1 MTPLEKDLEA
11 IIEQSLID
19 RGYEKR
25 TQTDYDTARCL
36 IPKDV
41 IRFIQQ
47 TQAET
52 WEQLKTHHGD
62 ATETEFLNYLASEIT
77 SRGTL
82 DVLRNDI
89 KTYGCTFK
97 LAYFQPNSSRN
108 PELQS
113 LYQQNSFT
121 ILRQLHYSQT
131 DLKKSLDWGIF
142 LNGLPI
148 FTAELKNHFT
158 GQTVEHA
165 KKQYCTSRE
174 PNEPLLKF
182 RRCLCHFA
190 LDPDLVFITTQLQG
204 NDTQFLPF
212 NKGHNQGKG
221 NPPNPTGC
229 RTAYLAEEIW
239 HPDSVL
245 NLIKNFIQLTPEN
258 RLIFPRY
265 HQLDAVRKLLADSLA
280 KGAGQRYLIQHSA
293 GSGKSNT
300 IAWLSHQLKNLF
312 DPNNQRVFNSII
324 VISDRKIINEQ
335 LQDTILEFEQVRGVV
350 ATPKTGKELK
360 KDLEDGKQLIVCT
373 LKLFP
378 QVLRLTNQM
387 LNRRFA
393 ILIDEAHSS
402 QGGKTT
408 RSMNAVLADV
418 DLSPNPSPP
427 LPNPPLRGEG
437 KGAALLL
444 RGESNSPLPSQGRGV
459 GGVRF
464 SEIEEDDEDFIV
476 RETKKRG
483 RLTNLSYFA
492 FTATPKNTTLEL
504 FGEPQAD
511 GKYYP
516 FHLYS
521 MRQAIEEGFIL
532 DVLQNYTTYE
542 QYYSLLQDTTEDP
555 HCTTRQLV
563 RALHNFVNL
572 NEETIREKVEII
584 VEHFCDRVQQR
595 IDHKA
600 KAMIVTSSRAQAVR
614 YKQAVDAY
622 IQEKEYSFKT
632 LVAFSQTV
640 TLNGVNYT
648 EYNMNTAS
656 AGEPIHD
663 TAEAFKKDEYRI
675 LIVADKFQTGFDQPR
690 LHTMYVDKPLRDI
703 KAVQTLS
710 RLNRCHSGKNETM
723 VLDFVN
729 DWQTIKNAFQ
739 DYYTATTLSEGTQ
752 PNRLYTLQWQL
763 KQFGFY
769 DASELDKVTNI
780 YYRNPQAV
788 DQLEAAISPVV
799 ERFDDAEEDN
809 KNRFRDLLT
818 EYVRLYLYLSQIIK
832 FIDVDLEKLYS
843 LGHLLLTKIQ
853 PSQQESPFTLPQ
865 GIELEAYRIQETFSG
880 SINLDNTA
888 ETELQAPVI
897 KGSGTPTARAAVP
910 LSQVIQEFNNRY
922 GVNLTD
928 ADKVCVET
936 VTERLSQNEKLKQ
949 QVQVNADKAQTT
961 FNETA
966 QKQMISL
973 FRENLPGFQD
983 FYSKTKKNKDF
994 ETALLSWMFGQ
1005 FCNKVINHEK
1015 GEAED
1020 A

>member
-25 TQTDYDTARCL
+25 SQSDYDKARCL

-52 WEQLKTHHGD
+52 WEQLKQQHGD

-165 KKQYCTSRE
+165 KKQYCTSRD

-190 LDPDLVFITTQLQG
+190 VDPDLVFITTQLQG

-265 HQLDAVRKLLADSLA
+265 HQLDAVRKLLADALA

-312 DPNNQRVFNSII
+312 DPNDQRVFNSII
-324 VISDRKIINEQ
+324 VISDRNIVNKQ
-335 LQDTILEFEQVRGVV
+335 LQDNIQQFEQVRGTV
-350 ATPKTGKELK
+350 ATPKTGAELK
-360 KDLEDGKQLIVCT
+360 KALQDGKQVIVCS
-373 LKLFP
+373 LFLFP
-378 QVLRLTNQM
+378 QVLRVTSQM
-387 LNRRFA
+387 LNQRFA
-393 ILIDEAHSS
+393 VLIDEAHSS

-418 DLSPNPSPP
+418 PPSPS
-427 LPNPPLRGEG
+427 LT
-437 KGAALLL
+437 
-444 RGESNSPLPSQGRGV
+444 RGV
-459 GGVRF
+459 GGSTRGEQEEF
-464 SEIEEDDEDFIV
+464 EDDEDFIV
-476 RETKKRG
+476 RETKRRG

-542 QYYSLLQDTTEDP
+542 QYYSLLQATTEDP
-555 HCTTRQLV
+555 HFSTTQLV
-563 RALHNFVNL
+563 RALHKFVNL
-572 NEETIREKVEII
+572 NEEAISEKVEII
-584 VEHFCDRVQQR
+584 VGHFCDRVQQR
-595 IDHKA
+595 INHKA

-622 IQEKEYSFKT
+622 IQEKGYTFKT

-656 AGEPIHD
+656 AGENIHD
-663 TAEAFKKDEYRI
+663 TAEAFKKDEFRI
-675 LIVADKFQTGFDQPR
+675 LIVADKFQTGFDQPL
-690 LHTMYVDKPLRDI
+690 LHTMYVDKPLKDI

-710 RLNRCHSGKNETM
+710 RLNRCHLGKNDTM

-729 DWQTIKNAFQ
+729 AWETIKKAFQ
-739 DYYTATTLSEGTQ
+739 GYYTATTLSERTD
-752 PNRLYTLQWQL
+752 PNRLYNLQRQL

-769 DASELDKVTNI
+769 DAPELDNVTNI
-780 YYRNPQAV
+780 YYKNPQAV

-799 ERFDDAEEDN
+799 ERFDDAEEDDQ
-809 KNRFRDLLT
+809 NRFRDLLT
-818 EYVRLYLYLSQIIK
+818 EYVRLYLYLSQIVK
-832 FIDVDLEKLYS
+832 FTDVDLEKLYS

-865 GIELEAYRIQETFSG
+865 GIELEAYRIQQTFSG
-880 SINLDNTA
+880 SINLDNT
-888 ETELQAPVI
+888 TKIELQAPVI
-897 KGSGTPTARAAVP
+897 KGSGTPAARTAVP

-928 ADKVCVET
+928 ADKICVEE
-936 VTERLSQNEKLKQ
+936 VNERLFQNLQLRQ
-949 QVQVNADKAQTT
+949 QVQVNVEKAQIT
-961 FNETA
+961 FNETV
-966 QKQMISL
+966 QKQMIAL
-973 FRENLPGFQD
+973 FKEKFFGFQE

-994 ETALLSWMFGQ
+994 ETALLTWMFRKFLDDVKEPNQ
-1005 FCNKVINHEK
+1005 AQVQDF
-1015 GEAED
+1015 
-1020 A
+1020 

>member
-1 MTPLEKDLEA
+1 MTLERDLEA

-25 TQTDYDTARCL
+25 KQTDYDTARCL

-41 IRFIQQ
+41 IHFIQQ

-52 WEQLKTHHGD
+52 WEQLKQHHGD

-108 PELQS
+108 PELQT
-113 LYQQNSFT
+113 LYEQNSFT
-121 ILRQLHYSQT
+121 ILRQLYYSQT

-165 KKQYCTSRE
+165 KKQYCTSRD
-174 PNEPLLKF
+174 PNEPLLQF

-212 NKGHNQGKG
+212 NKGHKQGKG
-221 NPPNPTGC
+221 NPPDPNPDRPGC

-239 HPDSVL
+239 HPDRVL

-265 HQLDAVRKLLADSLA
+265 HQLDAVRKLLADALA
-280 KGAGQRYLIQHSA
+280 KGAGQRYLIKHSA

-300 IAWLSHQLKNLF
+300 IAWLAHQLKNLF
-312 DPNNQRVFNSII
+312 DPNDQRVFNSII
-324 VISDRKIINEQ
+324 VISDRNIVNKQ
-335 LQDTILEFEQVRGVV
+335 LQDNIQQFEQVRGTV
-350 ATPKTGKELK
+350 ATPKTGIELK
-360 KDLEDGKQLIVCT
+360 KALRDGKQVIVCS
-373 LKLFP
+373 LFLFP
-378 QVLRLTNQM
+378 QVLRVTRKM
-387 LNRRFA
+387 LKQRFA
-393 ILIDEAHSS
+393 VLIDEAHSS

-408 RSMNAVLADV
+408 RNMNAVLAYV
-418 DLSPNPSPP
+418 
-427 LPNPPLRGEG
+427 
-437 KGAALLL
+437 
-444 RGESNSPLPSQGRGV
+444 
-459 GGVRF
+459 
-464 SEIEEDDEDFIV
+464 EEDGEDFIV

-483 RLTNLSYFA
+483 RLNNLSYFA
-492 FTATPKNTTLEL
+492 FTATPKNTTIEL
-504 FGEPQAD
+504 FGQPKED
-511 GKYYP
+511 GRKGE

-542 QYYSLLQDTTEDP
+542 QYYSLLQATTEDP

-563 RALHNFVNL
+563 RALHKFVNL

-584 VEHFCDRVQQR
+584 DRVQQR

-622 IQEKEYSFKT
+622 ILEKKYSFKT

-656 AGEPIHD
+656 AGENIHD

-675 LIVADKFQTGFDQPR
+675 LIVADKFQTGFDQPL

-739 DYYTATTLSEGTQ
+739 GYYTATTLGEGTE
-752 PNRLYTLQWQL
+752 PNRLYTLQRQL

-769 DASELDKVTNI
+769 DASELDNVTNI
-780 YYRNPQAV
+780 YYRNPKAV
-788 DQLEAAISPVV
+788 DQLEAAIAPVV
-799 ERFDDAEEDN
+799 ERFDDAEQDD
-809 KNRFRDLLT
+809 KNSFRDLLT
-818 EYVRLYLYLSQIIK
+818 EYVRLYLYLSQIVK
-832 FIDVDLEKLYS
+832 FTDVDLEKLYS

-865 GIELEAYRIQETFSG
+865 GIELEAYRIQQTFSG

-888 ETELQAPVI
+888 GTELQAPVI
-897 KGSGTPTARAAVP
+897 KGSGTPTARTAVP

-936 VTERLSQNEKLKQ
+936 VSERLSQNVKLKQ
-949 QVQVNADKAQTT
+949 QVQVNADKQPLM
-961 FNETA
+961 
-966 QKQMISL
+966 KRL
-973 FRENLPGFQD
+973 K
-983 FYSKTKKNKDF
+983 SK
-994 ETALLSWMFGQ
+994 
-1005 FCNKVINHEK
+1005 
-1015 GEAED
+1015 
-1020 A
+1020 

>member
-1 MTPLEKDLEA
+1 M
-11 IIEQSLID
+11 
-19 RGYEKR
+19 
-25 TQTDYDTARCL
+25 
-36 IPKDV
+36 
-41 IRFIQQ
+41 
-47 TQAET
+47 
-52 WEQLKTHHGD
+52 
-62 ATETEFLNYLASEIT
+62 
-77 SRGTL
+77 
-82 DVLRNDI
+82 
-89 KTYGCTFK
+89 
-97 LAYFQPNSSRN
+97 
-108 PELQS
+108 
-113 LYQQNSFT
+113 
-121 ILRQLHYSQT
+121 
-131 DLKKSLDWGIF
+131 
-142 LNGLPI
+142 
-148 FTAELKNHFT
+148 
-158 GQTVEHA
+158 
-165 KKQYCTSRE
+165 
-174 PNEPLLKF
+174 
-182 RRCLCHFA
+182 
-190 LDPDLVFITTQLQG
+190 VFITTQLQG

-221 NPPNPTGC
+221 NLPNPTGC

-265 HQLDAVRKLLADSLA
+265 HQLDAVRKLLADALA

-312 DPNNQRVFNSII
+312 DPNDQRVFNSII
-324 VISDRKIINEQ
+324 VISDRNIVNEQ
-335 LQDTILEFEQVRGVV
+335 LQDNIQQFEQVLGTV
-350 ATPKTGKELK
+350 ATPKTGAELK
-360 KDLEDGKQLIVCT
+360 KALQDGKQVIVCS
-373 LKLFP
+373 LFLFP
-378 QVLRLTNQM
+378 QVLRVTSKM

-393 ILIDEAHSS
+393 VLIDEAHSS

-418 DLSPNPSPP
+418 
-427 LPNPPLRGEG
+427 
-437 KGAALLL
+437 
-444 RGESNSPLPSQGRGV
+444 
-459 GGVRF
+459 
-464 SEIEEDDEDFIV
+464 EEDGEDFIV

-483 RLTNLSYFA
+483 RLNNISYFA
-492 FTATPKNTTLEL
+492 FTATPKNTILEL

-542 QYYSLLQDTTEDP
+542 QYYRLLQDTTEDP
-555 HCTTRQLV
+555 RCSTGKLV

-572 NEETIREKVEII
+572 NEEMINEKVAII

-600 KAMIVTSSRAQAVR
+600 KAMIITSSRAQAVR

-622 IQEKEYSFKT
+622 IQEKGYTFKT

-648 EYNMNTAS
+648 EY
-656 AGEPIHD
+656 
-663 TAEAFKKDEYRI
+663 
-675 LIVADKFQTGFDQPR
+675 
-690 LHTMYVDKPLRDI
+690 
-703 KAVQTLS
+703 
-710 RLNRCHSGKNETM
+710 
-723 VLDFVN
+723 
-729 DWQTIKNAFQ
+729 
-739 DYYTATTLSEGTQ
+739 
-752 PNRLYTLQWQL
+752 
-763 KQFGFY
+763 
-769 DASELDKVTNI
+769 
-780 YYRNPQAV
+780 
-788 DQLEAAISPVV
+788 
-799 ERFDDAEEDN
+799 
-809 KNRFRDLLT
+809 
-818 EYVRLYLYLSQIIK
+818 VRLYLYLSQIVK

-888 ETELQAPVI
+888 ETELQAPAI

-973 FRENLPGFQD
+973 FRANIPGFQD

-994 ETALLSWMFGQ
+994 ETARLTWMFAQ
-1005 FCNKVINHEK
+1005 FIDKVKEPDR
-1015 GEAED
+1015 GETVQK
-1020 A
+1020 

>member
-1 MTPLEKDLEA
+1 MTLEKDLEA

-25 TQTDYDTARCL
+25 TQTDYNKARCL

-52 WEQLKTHHGD
+52 WEQLKQHHGD

-108 PELQS
+108 PELQT

-165 KKQYCTSRE
+165 KKQYCTTRD

-204 NDTQFLPF
+204 NDTKFLPF

-221 NPPNPTGC
+221 NPPDPNPNPNRRGC

-265 HQLDAVRKLLADSLA
+265 HQLDAVRKLIADSLA

-312 DPNNQRVFNSII
+312 DPNGQRVFNSII
-324 VISDRKIINEQ
+324 VISDRNIVNKQ
-335 LQDTILEFEQVRGVV
+335 LQDNIQQFEQVRGTV
-350 ATPKTGKELK
+350 ATPKTGAELK
-360 KDLEDGKQLIVCT
+360 KALQDGKQVIVCS
-373 LKLFP
+373 LFLFP
-378 QVLRLTNQM
+378 QVLRVTTQM
-387 LNRRFA
+387 LHQRFA
-393 ILIDEAHSS
+393 VLIDEAHSS

-418 DLSPNPSPP
+418 
-427 LPNPPLRGEG
+427 
-437 KGAALLL
+437 
-444 RGESNSPLPSQGRGV
+444 
-459 GGVRF
+459 
-464 SEIEEDDEDFIV
+464 EEDDEDFIV
-476 RETKKRG
+476 TETKKRG
-483 RLTNLSYFA
+483 SLTNLSYFA

-532 DVLQNYTTYE
+532 DVLQNYTTYQ
-542 QYYSLLQDTTEDP
+542 QYYRLLQATTEDP
-555 HCTTRQLV
+555 HCSTGQLV
-563 RALHNFVNL
+563 RALHKLVNL
-572 NEETIREKVEII
+572 NEEMINEKVAII

-622 IQEKEYSFKT
+622 IQEKGYSFKT

-640 TLNGVNYT
+640 NLNGVNYT
-648 EYNMNTAS
+648 EYSMNTAS

-663 TAEAFKKDEYRI
+663 TAKAFKKDEFRI
-675 LIVADKFQTGFDQPR
+675 LIVADKFQTGFDQPL

-710 RLNRCHSGKNETM
+710 RLNRCHLGKNDTM

-729 DWQTIKNAFQ
+729 AWDTIKKAFQ
-739 DYYTATTLSEGTQ
+739 DYYTATTLSEGTE
-752 PNRLYTLQWQL
+752 PNRLYTLQRQL
-763 KQFGFY
+763 NLFGFY
-769 DASELDKVTNI
+769 DASELDNVTNI
-780 YYRNPQAV
+780 YYRHPQAV
-788 DQLEAAISPVV
+788 DQLEAAISPIV

-809 KNRFRDLLT
+809 QNRFRDLLT
-818 EYVRLYLYLSQIIK
+818 EYVRLYLYLSQIVK
-832 FIDVDLEKLYS
+832 FTDVDLEQLYS

-880 SINLDNTA
+880 SISLDNTT

-897 KGSGTPTARAAVP
+897 KGSGTPAARTAVP
-910 LSQVIQEFNNRY
+910 LSQVIQEFNNSY

-928 ADKVCVET
+928 ADKICVEE
-936 VTERLSQNEKLKQ
+936 VNERLFQNLQLRQ
-949 QVQVNADKAQTT
+949 QVQVNAEKAQIT
-961 FNETA
+961 FNETV
-966 QKQMISL
+966 QKQMIAL
-973 FRENLPGFQD
+973 FKENFLGFQN
-983 FYSKTKKNKDF
+983 FYSKTKKNKNF
-994 ETALLSWMFGQ
+994 ETALLTWMFRKFIDEVKEQ
-1005 FCNKVINHEK
+1005 NQ
-1015 GEAED
+1015 AEVQEF
-1020 A
+1020 

>member
-41 IRFIQQ
+41 IHFIQQ

-52 WEQLKTHHGD
+52 WEQLKQQQGD

-108 PELQS
+108 PELQT
-113 LYQQNSFT
+113 LYQQNRFT

-245 NLIKNFIQLTPEN
+245 NLIKNFIQQTPEN

-312 DPNNQRVFNSII
+312 DPNDQRVFNSII
-324 VISDRKIINEQ
+324 VISDRNIVNKQ
-335 LQDTILEFEQVRGVV
+335 LQDNIQQFEQVRGTV
-350 ATPKTGKELK
+350 ATPKTGAELK
-360 KDLEDGKQLIVCT
+360 KALQDGKQVIVCS
-373 LKLFP
+373 LFLFP
-378 QVLRLTNQM
+378 QVLRVTSQM
-387 LNRRFA
+387 LNQRFA
-393 ILIDEAHSS
+393 VLIDEAHSS

-418 DLSPNPSPP
+418 
-427 LPNPPLRGEG
+427 
-437 KGAALLL
+437 
-444 RGESNSPLPSQGRGV
+444 
-459 GGVRF
+459 
-464 SEIEEDDEDFIV
+464 EEDDEDFIV

-542 QYYSLLQDTTEDP
+542 QYYSLLQNTTEDP
-555 HCTTRQLV
+555 RCSTGQLV
-563 RALHNFVNL
+563 RALHNLVKL
-572 NEETIREKVEII
+572 NEEMIDEKVGII

-595 IDHKA
+595 INDKA

-622 IQEKEYSFKT
+622 IQEKGYSFKT

-648 EYNMNTAS
+648 EYSMNTAS
-656 AGEPIHD
+656 AGENIHD

-675 LIVADKFQTGFDQPR
+675 LIVADKFQTGFDQPL

-710 RLNRCHSGKNETM
+710 RLNRCHLGKNDTM

-729 DWQTIKNAFQ
+729 DWQTIKSAFQ
-739 DYYTATTLSEGTQ
+739 GYYTATTLSEGTEA
-752 PNRLYTLQWQL
+752 NRLYTLQRQL

-769 DASELDKVTNI
+769 DASELDNVTTI

-799 ERFDDAEEDN
+799 ERFDDAEEDD

-818 EYVRLYLYLSQIIK
+818 EYVRLYLYLSQIVK
-832 FIDVDLEKLYS
+832 FTDVDLEKLYS

-865 GIELEAYRIQETFSG
+865 GIELEAYRLQQTFSG

-897 KGSGTPTARAAVP
+897 KGSGTPAARTAVS

-936 VTERLSQNEKLKQ
+936 VTERLSQNSKLKQ

-973 FRENLPGFQD
+973 FRENPPGFQE
-983 FYSKTKKNKDF
+983 FYSKTKKNKEF
-994 ETALLSWMFGQ
+994 ETALLSWLFLQ
-1005 FCNKVINHEK
+1005 YCNRVINQEQ

>member
-11 IIEQSLID
+11 IIERSLID

-25 TQTDYDTARCL
+25 TQTDYDKARCL

-52 WEQLKTHHGD
+52 WEQLKQQHGN

-108 PELQS
+108 PELQT
-113 LYQQNSFT
+113 LYEQNSFT

-165 KKQYCTSRE
+165 KKQYCTTRD

-182 RRCLCHFA
+182 GRCLCHFA
-190 LDPDLVFITTQLQG
+190 LDPDFVFITTQLQG
-204 NDTQFLPF
+204 NDTKFLPF
-212 NKGHNQGKG
+212 NKGHKQGKG
-221 NPPNPTGC
+221 NPPDPNPNPNRRGC

-265 HQLDAVRKLLADSLA
+265 HQLDAVRKLLADALA
-280 KGAGQRYLIQHSA
+280 KRAGQRYLIQHSA

-312 DPNNQRVFNSII
+312 DPNDQRVFNSII
-324 VISDRKIINEQ
+324 VISDRNIVNKQ
-335 LQDTILEFEQVRGVV
+335 LQDNIQQFEQVRGTV
-350 ATPKTGKELK
+350 ATPQTGAELK
-360 KDLEDGKQLIVCT
+360 KALQDGKQVIVCS
-373 LKLFP
+373 LFLFP
-378 QVLRLTNQM
+378 QVLRVTSQM
-387 LNRRFA
+387 LNQRFA
-393 ILIDEAHSS
+393 VLIDEAHSS

-418 DLSPNPSPP
+418 
-427 LPNPPLRGEG
+427 
-437 KGAALLL
+437 
-444 RGESNSPLPSQGRGV
+444 
-459 GGVRF
+459 
-464 SEIEEDDEDFIV
+464 EEDDEDFIV

-532 DVLQNYTTYE
+532 DVLQNYTTYQ
-542 QYYSLLQDTTEDP
+542 QYYRLLQATTEDP
-555 HCTTRQLV
+555 HCSTGQLV
-563 RALHNFVNL
+563 RALHKLVNL
-572 NEETIREKVEII
+572 NEEMIKEKVAII

-595 IDHKA
+595 INHKA

-622 IQEKEYSFKT
+622 IQEKGYTFKT

-648 EYNMNTAS
+648 EYSMNTAS
-656 AGEPIHD
+656 AGENIHD
-663 TAEAFKKDEYRI
+663 TAEAFKKDEFRI
-675 LIVADKFQTGFDQPR
+675 LIVADKFQTGFDQPL

-710 RLNRCHSGKNETM
+710 RLNRCHLGKNDTM

-729 DWQTIKNAFQ
+729 AWDTIKKAFQ
-739 DYYTATTLSEGTQ
+739 DYYTATTLSEGTE
-752 PNRLYTLQWQL
+752 PNRLYTLQRQL
-763 KQFGFY
+763 NQLGFY
-769 DASELDKVTNI
+769 DASELDNVTNI
-780 YYRNPQAV
+780 YYRDSQAV

-809 KNRFRDLLT
+809 QDRFRDLLT
-818 EYVRLYLYLSQIIK
+818 EYVRLYLYLSQIVE
-832 FIDVDLEKLYS
+832 FTDVGLEKLYS

-880 SINLDNTA
+880 SISLDNTA

-897 KGSGTPTARAAVP
+897 KGSGTPAARTAVP
-910 LSQVIQEFNNRY
+910 LSQVIQEFNNSY

-928 ADKVCVET
+928 ADKICVEE
-936 VTERLSQNEKLKQ
+936 VNERLFQNLQLRQ
-949 QVQVNADKAQTT
+949 QVQVNAEKAQIT
-961 FNETA
+961 FNETV
-966 QKQMISL
+966 QKQMIAL
-973 FRENLPGFQD
+973 FKENFFGFQN

-994 ETALLSWMFGQ
+994 ETALLTWMFRKFIDEVKEQ
-1005 FCNKVINHEK
+1005 NQ
-1015 GEAED
+1015 AEVQEF
-1020 A
+1020 

>member
-1 MTPLEKDLEA
+1 MTLEKDLEA

-25 TQTDYDTARCL
+25 TQTDYNKARCL

-52 WEQLKTHHGD
+52 WEQLKQHHGD

-108 PELQS
+108 PELQT

-165 KKQYCTSRE
+165 KKQYCTTRD

-182 RRCLCHFA
+182 GRCLCHFA

-204 NDTQFLPF
+204 NDTKFLPF
-212 NKGHNQGKG
+212 NKGHKQGKG
-221 NPPNPTGC
+221 NPPDPNPNPNRRGC

-265 HQLDAVRKLLADSLA
+265 HQLDAVRKLIADSLA

-312 DPNNQRVFNSII
+312 DPNGQRVFNSII
-324 VISDRKIINEQ
+324 VISDRNIVNKQ
-335 LQDTILEFEQVRGVV
+335 LQDNIQQFEQVRGTV
-350 ATPKTGKELK
+350 ATPKTGAELK
-360 KDLEDGKQLIVCT
+360 KALQDGKQVIVCS
-373 LKLFP
+373 LFLFP
-378 QVLRLTNQM
+378 QVLRVTTQM
-387 LNRRFA
+387 LHQRFA
-393 ILIDEAHSS
+393 VLIDEAHSS

-418 DLSPNPSPP
+418 
-427 LPNPPLRGEG
+427 
-437 KGAALLL
+437 
-444 RGESNSPLPSQGRGV
+444 
-459 GGVRF
+459 
-464 SEIEEDDEDFIV
+464 EEDDEDFIV
-476 RETKKRG
+476 TETKKRG
-483 RLTNLSYFA
+483 SLTNLSYFA

-532 DVLQNYTTYE
+532 DVLQNYTTYQ
-542 QYYSLLQDTTEDP
+542 QYYRLLQATTEDP
-555 HCTTRQLV
+555 HCSTGQLV
-563 RALHNFVNL
+563 RALHKLVNL
-572 NEETIREKVEII
+572 NEEMINEKVAII

-622 IQEKEYSFKT
+622 IQEKGYSFKT

-640 TLNGVNYT
+640 NLNGVNYT
-648 EYNMNTAS
+648 EYSMNTAS

-663 TAEAFKKDEYRI
+663 TAKAFKKDEFRI
-675 LIVADKFQTGFDQPR
+675 LIVADKFQTGFDQPL

-710 RLNRCHSGKNETM
+710 RLNRCHLGKNDTM

-729 DWQTIKNAFQ
+729 AWDTIKKAFQ
-739 DYYTATTLSEGTQ
+739 DYYTATTLSEGTE
-752 PNRLYTLQWQL
+752 PNRLYTLQRQL
-763 KQFGFY
+763 NLFGFY
-769 DASELDKVTNI
+769 DASELDNVTNI
-780 YYRNPQAV
+780 YYRHPQAV
-788 DQLEAAISPVV
+788 DQLEAAISPIV

-809 KNRFRDLLT
+809 QNRFRDLLT
-818 EYVRLYLYLSQIIK
+818 EYVRLYLYLSQIVK
-832 FIDVDLEKLYS
+832 FTDVDLEQLYS

-880 SINLDNTA
+880 SISLDNTT

-897 KGSGTPTARAAVP
+897 KGSGTPAARTAVP
-910 LSQVIQEFNNRY
+910 LSQVIQEFNNSY

-928 ADKVCVET
+928 ADKICVEE
-936 VTERLSQNEKLKQ
+936 VNERLFQNLQLRQ
-949 QVQVNADKAQTT
+949 QVQVNAEKAQIT
-961 FNETA
+961 FNETV
-966 QKQMISL
+966 QKQMIAL
-973 FRENLPGFQD
+973 FKENFLGFQN

-994 ETALLSWMFGQ
+994 ETALLTWMFRKFIDEVKEQ
-1005 FCNKVINHEK
+1005 NQ
-1015 GEAED
+1015 AEVQEF
-1020 A
+1020 

>member
-1 MTPLEKDLEA
+1 MTPLEQDLEA

-25 TQTDYDTARCL
+25 TQTDYDKARCL

-52 WEQLKTHHGD
+52 WEQLKQHHGD

-97 LAYFQPNSSRN
+97 LAYFQPNSRRN
-108 PELQS
+108 PELQT
-113 LYQQNSFT
+113 LYEQNSFT

-148 FTAELKNHFT
+148 FSAELKNHFT
-158 GQTVEHA
+158 AQTVKHA
-165 KKQYCTSRE
+165 KKQYCTTRD

-182 RRCLCHFA
+182 GRCLCHFA

-204 NDTQFLPF
+204 NDTKFLPF
-212 NKGHNQGKG
+212 NKGHKQGKG
-221 NPPNPTGC
+221 NPPDPTGC

-265 HQLDAVRKLLADSLA
+265 HQLDAVRKLIADSLA
-280 KGAGQRYLIQHSA
+280 KRAGQRYLIQHSA

-312 DPNNQRVFNSII
+312 DPNDQRVFNSII
-324 VISDRKIINEQ
+324 VISDRKIVNKQ
-335 LQDTILEFEQVRGVV
+335 LQDNIQQFEQVRGTV
-350 ATPKTGKELK
+350 ATPKTGAELK
-360 KDLEDGKQLIVCT
+360 KALQDGKQVIVCS
-373 LKLFP
+373 LFLFP
-378 QVLRLTNQM
+378 QVLRVTSQM
-387 LNRRFA
+387 LHQRFA
-393 ILIDEAHSS
+393 VLIDEAHSS

-418 DLSPNPSPP
+418 
-427 LPNPPLRGEG
+427 
-437 KGAALLL
+437 
-444 RGESNSPLPSQGRGV
+444 
-459 GGVRF
+459 
-464 SEIEEDDEDFIV
+464 EEDDEDFIV
-476 RETKKRG
+476 TETKKRG
-483 RLTNLSYFA
+483 SLTNLSYFA

-532 DVLQNYTTYE
+532 DVLQNYTTYQ
-542 QYYSLLQDTTEDP
+542 QYYRLLQATTEDP
-555 HCTTRQLV
+555 HCSTGQLV
-563 RALHNFVNL
+563 RALHQLVNL
-572 NEETIREKVEII
+572 NEEMINEKVAII

-622 IQEKEYSFKT
+622 IQEKGYSLKT

-656 AGEPIHD
+656 AGENIHD
-663 TAEAFKKDEYRI
+663 TAEAFKKDEFRI
-675 LIVADKFQTGFDQPR
+675 LIVADKFQTGFDQPL
-690 LHTMYVDKPLRDI
+690 LHTMYVDKRLKDI

-710 RLNRCHSGKNETM
+710 RLNRCHLGKNDTM

-729 DWQTIKNAFQ
+729 AWDTIKKAFQ
-739 DYYTATTLSEGTQ
+739 GYYTATTLSEGTE
-752 PNRLYTLQWQL
+752 PNRLYTLQRQL
-763 KQFGFY
+763 NQLRFY
-769 DASELDKVTNI
+769 DASELDNVTNI

-809 KNRFRDLLT
+809 QNRFRDLLT
-818 EYVRLYLYLSQIIK
+818 EYVRLYLYLSQIVK
-832 FIDVDLEKLYS
+832 FTDVDLEQLYS

-880 SINLDNTA
+880 SISLDNTI

-897 KGSGTPTARAAVP
+897 KGSGTPAARTAVP
-910 LSQVIQEFNNRY
+910 LSQVIQEFNHSY

-928 ADKVCVET
+928 ADKICVEE
-936 VTERLSQNEKLKQ
+936 VNERLFQNLQLRQ
-949 QVQVNADKAQTT
+949 QVQVNAEKAQIT
-961 FNETA
+961 FNETV
-966 QKQMISL
+966 QKQMIAL
-973 FRENLPGFQD
+973 FKENFFGFQS

-994 ETALLSWMFGQ
+994 ETALLTWMFRKFIDEVKEQ
-1005 FCNKVINHEK
+1005 NQ
-1015 GEAED
+1015 AEVQEF
-1020 A
+1020 

>member
-1 MTPLEKDLEA
+1 MLEKDLEA

-41 IRFIQQ
+41 IHFIQQ
-47 TQAET
+47 SQAET
-52 WEQLKTHHGD
+52 WEQLKQHHGD

-77 SRGTL
+77 SRGSL

-108 PELQS
+108 PELQT
-113 LYQQNSFT
+113 LYEQNSFT

-165 KKQYCTSRE
+165 KKQYCTTRD

-182 RRCLCHFA
+182 GRCLCHFA
-190 LDPDLVFITTQLQG
+190 LDPDLVFMTCQLQD
-204 NDTQFLPF
+204 NKTEFLPF
-212 NKGHNQGKG
+212 NKGHKQGKG
-221 NPPNPTGC
+221 NPPNATGC

-258 RLIFPRY
+258 SLIFPRY
-265 HQLDAVRKLLADSLA
+265 HQLDAVRKLLDDALA

-300 IAWLSHQLKNLF
+300 IAWLAHQLKNLF
-312 DPNNQRVFNSII
+312 DPNDQRVFNSII
-324 VISDRKIINEQ
+324 VISDRNIVNKQ
-335 LQDTILEFEQVRGVV
+335 LQDNIQQFEQVLGTV
-350 ATPKTGKELK
+350 ATPKTGAQLK
-360 KDLEDGKQLIVCT
+360 KALQDGKQVIVCS
-373 LKLFP
+373 LFLFP
-378 QVLRLTNQM
+378 QVLRVTSQM
-387 LNRRFA
+387 LNQRFA
-393 ILIDEAHSS
+393 VLIDEAHSS

-418 DLSPNPSPP
+418 TPSPSGFDLSPNPSPT
-427 LPNPPLRGEG
+427 R
-437 KGAALLL
+437 
-444 RGESNSPLPSQGRGV
+444 RGESNSPLPLQGRGV

-521 MRQAIEEGFIL
+521 MRQALEEGFIL

-542 QYYSLLQDTTEDP
+542 QYYSLLQATTEDP

-572 NEETIREKVEII
+572 NEETINEKVEII

-622 IQEKEYSFKT
+622 IQDKGYTFKT

-648 EYNMNTAS
+648 EYSMNTAS

-663 TAEAFKKDEYRI
+663 TGEAFKKDEYRI
-675 LIVADKFQTGFDQPR
+675 LIVADKFQTGFDQPL
-690 LHTMYVDKPLRDI
+690 LHTMYVDKLLRDI

-710 RLNRCHSGKNETM
+710 SLNRCHSGKNETM

-739 DYYTATTLSEGTQ
+739 GYYTATTLSEGTE
-752 PNRLYTLQWQL
+752 PNRLYTLQRQL

-769 DASELDKVTNI
+769 DASELDNVTNI
-780 YYRNPQAV
+780 YYSNPQAV

-799 ERFDDAEEDN
+799 ERFDDAEEDD

-818 EYVRLYLYLSQIIK
+818 EYVRLYLYLSQIVK
-832 FIDVDLEKLYS
+832 FTDVELEKLYS
-843 LGHLLLTKIQ
+843 LGHLFLTKIQ

-880 SINLDNTA
+880 SINLDNTT
-888 ETELQAPVI
+888 ETELPAPVI

-928 ADKVCVET
+928 ADKLCVEE
-936 VTERLSQNEKLKQ
+936 VTDRLSQNAKLKQ

-966 QKQMISL
+966 QKEMIAL

-983 FYSKTKKNKDF
+983 FYSKAKKNKDF
-994 ETALLSWMFGQ
+994 ETALLTWMFAQ
-1005 FCNKVINHEK
+1005 FIDKVKEQYRDETRQK
-1015 GEAED
+1015 
-1020 A
+1020 

>member
-1 MTPLEKDLEA
+1 MTLEKDLEA
-11 IIEQSLID
+11 IIERSLIDRD

-25 TQTDYDTARCL
+25 TQTDYDKARCL

-41 IRFIQQ
+41 IQFIEQ

-52 WEQLKTHHGD
+52 WEQLKQHHGD
-62 ATETEFLNYLASEIT
+62 ATETEFLNYLASEIN

-97 LAYFQPNSSRN
+97 LAYFQPNSRRN
-108 PELQS
+108 PELQT
-113 LYQQNSFT
+113 LYEQNSFT

-165 KKQYCTSRE
+165 KKQYCTTRD
-174 PNEPLLKF
+174 PNESLLKF
-182 RRCLCHFA
+182 GRCLCHFA

-204 NDTQFLPF
+204 NDTKFLPF
-212 NKGHNQGKG
+212 NKGHKQGKG
-221 NPPNPTGC
+221 NPPDPNPDPNRRGC

-265 HQLDAVRKLLADSLA
+265 HQLDAVRKLLDDALA

-312 DPNNQRVFNSII
+312 DANDQRVFNSII

-335 LQDTILEFEQVRGVV
+335 LQDTILQFEQVSGVV
-350 ATPKTGKELK
+350 ATPPTGKELK
-360 KDLEDGKQLIVCT
+360 KDLEEGKQVIVCT

-408 RSMNAVLADV
+408 RQMNAVLADV
-418 DLSPNPSPP
+418 
-427 LPNPPLRGEG
+427 
-437 KGAALLL
+437 
-444 RGESNSPLPSQGRGV
+444 
-459 GGVRF
+459 
-464 SEIEEDDEDFIV
+464 EEDSEDFIL
-476 RETKKRG
+476 RETARRG
-483 RLTNLSYFA
+483 RLNNLSYFA
-492 FTATPKNTTLEL
+492 FTATPKNTTLEY
-504 FGEPQAD
+504 FGQKQTD

-542 QYYSLLQDTTEDP
+542 QYYSLLQATTEDP
-555 HCTTRQLV
+555 RCSTGKLV

-572 NEETIREKVEII
+572 NEEMINEKVEII
-584 VEHFCDRVQQR
+584 VGHFCDRVQR
-595 IDHKA
+595 HINGKA
-600 KAMIVTSSRAQAVR
+600 KAMLVTSSRAQAVR

-622 IQEKEYSFKT
+622 IQEKEYTFKT

-656 AGEPIHD
+656 AGEPIHE
-663 TAEAFKKDEYRI
+663 TAEAFKKDEFRI
-675 LIVADKFQTGFDQPR
+675 LIVADKFQTGFDQPL

-729 DWQTIKNAFQ
+729 DWKTIKNAFQ

-752 PNRLYTLQWQL
+752 PNRLYTLQRQL
-763 KQFGFY
+763 QQFGFY
-769 DASELDKVTNI
+769 DASELGNVTNI

-799 ERFDDAEEDN
+799 ERFNDAEEDN

-818 EYVRLYLYLSQIIK
+818 EYVRLYLYLSQIVK
-832 FIDVDLEKLYS
+832 FTDVDLEKLYS

-865 GIELEAYRIQETFSG
+865 GIELEAYRIQQTFSG
-880 SINLDNTA
+880 SINLNNTA
-888 ETELQAPVI
+888 ETELQSPVI
-897 KGSGTPTARAAVP
+897 KGSGTPRARTAVP

-928 ADKVCVET
+928 ADKVCVEI

-973 FRENLPGFQD
+973 FRENTLGFQD

-994 ETALLSWMFGQ
+994 ETALLSWMFFQ
-1005 FCNKVINHEK
+1005 YCNKVINQEQ
-1015 GEAED
+1015 GEAEEV
-1020 A
+1020 